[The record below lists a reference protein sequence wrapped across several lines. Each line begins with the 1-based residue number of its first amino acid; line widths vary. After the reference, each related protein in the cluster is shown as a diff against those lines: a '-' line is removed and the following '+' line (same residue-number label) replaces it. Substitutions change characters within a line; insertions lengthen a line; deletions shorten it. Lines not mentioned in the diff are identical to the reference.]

1 MPCVTSDSGDLDNWS
16 FQTARCSFGTEMGGP
31 LRHAWVRSSPSK
43 IFQAPAAVLNRI
55 QFLRPGPPARSHL
68 KGSHVS
74 TSTSPSTRGR
84 RSIRADNASSNGS
97 ANGSHAGIPSPA
109 QRGAAIRAAYR
120 GRFTQVQLAEI
131 LGVAQNTISRWSTG
145 DVEPSLD
152 DLVRLEET
160 CGLPRGHI
168 LRSAGYVSELASAE
182 DFIAADHRL
191 DPVRRELLLSA
202 YFAALEQSQR

>member
-1 MPCVTSDSGDLDNWS
+1 MSST
-16 FQTARCSFGTEMGGP
+16 T
-31 LRHAWVRSSPSK
+31 RSSVSRSAK
-43 IFQAPAAVLNRI
+43 EATNRT
-55 QFLRPGPPARSHL
+55 RA
-68 KGSHVS
+68 
-74 TSTSPSTRGR
+74 TS
-84 RSIRADNASSNGS
+84 
-97 ANGSHAGIPSPA
+97 AGTATDIPTPA

-152 DLVRLEET
+152 DLVRLEQT

>member
-1 MPCVTSDSGDLDNWS
+1 MSTTTHSATRSAAGRPRRSAGASTNDS
-16 FQTARCSFGTEMGGP
+16 
-31 LRHAWVRSSPSK
+31 RSS
-43 IFQAPAAVLNRI
+43 
-55 QFLRPGPPARSHL
+55 
-68 KGSHVS
+68 S
-74 TSTSPSTRGR
+74 TTTT
-84 RSIRADNASSNGS
+84 
-97 ANGSHAGIPSPA
+97 AGIPSPA